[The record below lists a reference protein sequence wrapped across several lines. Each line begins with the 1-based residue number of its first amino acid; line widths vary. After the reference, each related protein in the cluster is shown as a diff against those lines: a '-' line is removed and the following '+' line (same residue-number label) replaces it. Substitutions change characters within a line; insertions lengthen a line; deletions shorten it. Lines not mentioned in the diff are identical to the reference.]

1 MANLVKKEEFLPAQK
16 QILLADELA
25 FTLGAI
31 IKNTGVEANAQG
43 KKIVKAGTPV
53 TGNILKRQAGFEK
66 GTAENSTAV
75 LLHDV
80 DVTAGNE
87 NGTIVIFGFID
98 LDKLDADVQE
108 MYDETMVSKL
118 NKITVVRGNDQ
129 INQ

>member
-66 GTAENSTAV
+66 GTAENATAV

-108 MYDETMVSKL
+108 MYDATMVSKL